1 MFPTLNG
8 VPALA
13 HKMTNRFQ
21 IYIWERSEATLDGRV
36 HWGLKL
42 VLKFL
47 KRVLTVFTGKVT
59 AKVSR
64 AGSLDARLARIQPD
78 FLPSSRTTFIF
89 SIFLNCLWGRSWK

>member
-1 MFPTLNG
+1 MSPTLNG

-47 KRVLTVFTGKVT
+47 KRV
-59 AKVSR
+59 R
-64 AGSLDARLARIQPD
+64 
-78 FLPSSRTTFIF
+78 
-89 SIFLNCLWGRSWK
+89 NCLHRQGHSKGQQSWES